1 MRRELDF
8 FDRLAELLEH
18 ERRAEHER
26 FAALQRELSIGE
38 RAARGFALLDLVL
51 TDDGFGLGGRVLLH
65 LERAD
70 GGRLEGRIDSGDLV
84 NLRPRR
90 AEVSQAPTAIVV
102 RRSARELV
110 LALDEPPPPFVQS
123 GRLMLELQAN
133 DVTYRRARDALSAVR
148 KLGQGSGPER
158 KRVEILLG
166 IEPPRSDRPRSDRLR
181 SEPAAEEPDPLNPE
195 QRTAVERALLAQDFY
210 LVHGPPGTGKSTVLA
225 EIAWRAAARG
235 ERVLVTAASNA
246 AVDHLLE
253 LCVGRGLRAV
263 RIGHPARVA
272 ERLFPH
278 TLSEQVAAHPDRQL
292 AAELTDEAYS
302 LRGYARKQRTRGRSA
317 DRFAQARQ
325 AHVDA
330 RALLGEARQLER
342 RAIQTV
348 LERSQVVCAT
358 LAGLASHELEA
369 SRFDLALIDEAT
381 QATEPLT
388 LLAFLRARRLV
399 LAGDHRQLPPTILSQ
414 AALAGGLGV
423 SLFER
428 LLADHG
434 AGTELHPELHPEL
447 HQMLREQ
454 HRMHRTIMSFPSQE
468 MYGGALRAHPRA
480 ATRTLPE
487 LLPGLSPELAPPL
500 LLIDTAGK
508 GWDEELAPGS
518 DSYRNPGEAE
528 LLLHRLRLLLAA
540 GLLPH
545 QVAIIA
551 PYSAQVSL
559 LRERVAASL
568 GNAVSEQ
575 LEIDSVDAF
584 QGREK
589 EAILVSMTRSGT
601 AGQIGFLADLRR
613 INVALT
619 RARRHLLVVG
629 DSATLATHPF
639 YERLFAYAQHHAVY
653 QSAWEL
659 DDP

>member
-1 MRRELDF
+1 MKRELDF

-26 FAALQRELSIGE
+26 FAALQRELSISE

-65 LERAD
+65 LERED

-90 AEVSQAPTAIVV
+90 AEVSQTPTAIVV

-166 IEPPRSDRPRSDRLR
+166 AEPPRSDRLR
-181 SEPAAEEPDPLNPE
+181 SEPVAQDPDPLNPE

-225 EIAWRAAARG
+225 EIARRAAASG

-358 LAGLASHELEA
+358 LAGLASHELDA

-428 LLADHG
+428 LLADHS
-434 AGTELHPELHPEL
+434 AGSELHPEL

-454 HRMHRTIMSFPSQE
+454 HRMHQIIMSFPSQE
-468 MYGGALRAHPRA
+468 MYGGALRAHPQA

-487 LLPGLSPELAPPL
+487 LLPGLAPELAPPL

-528 LLLHRLRLLLAA
+528 LLLHRLRRLLDA
-540 GLLPH
+540 GLLPQ

-589 EAILVSMTRSGT
+589 EAILVSLTRSGT

-619 RARRHLLVVG
+619 RARRHLLVIG

-639 YERLFAYAQHHAVY
+639 YERLFAYAQERAVY